1 MSPADDRQNF
11 DYQVSVYQK
20 SSNENEPENEPMNNP
35 KSLTSENPLFLY
47 TGGFGPQR
55 SEQTSLADF
64 DAIGR

>member
-11 DYQVSVYQK
+11 DYQVSDYKQ

-35 KSLTSENPLFLY
+35 KSLTSENPFLY

-55 SEQTSLADF
+55 SE
-64 DAIGR
+64 